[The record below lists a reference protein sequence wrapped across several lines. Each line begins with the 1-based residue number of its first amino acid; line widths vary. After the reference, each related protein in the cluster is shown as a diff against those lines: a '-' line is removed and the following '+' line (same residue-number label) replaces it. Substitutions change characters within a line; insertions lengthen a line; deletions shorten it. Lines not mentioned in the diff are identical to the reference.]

1 MILGLLK
8 FLEHELPS
16 GCPNILHQIRIAFN
30 LGIYQELSV
39 LTCSFSTICII
50 HLYFIA
56 CSCKK
61 CHCMDKVVELSTPLS
76 PINLLPHLQSVTE
89 EHTCLSLR
97 HKDFLIKMSVFL
109 VLFCVL
115 HGVAIDFYAHFSLF
129 SGNGRLVSLE
139 DKLSTWLLYTDM
151 DI

>member
-50 HLYFIA
+50 HLYFIT
-56 CSCKK
+56 CSSKK
-61 CHCMDKVVELSTPLS
+61 CHCMDKVVELSIPFESNKFVASSLEFDRGT
-76 PINLLPHLQSVTE
+76 HLFKIASQRFSAQNVVL
-89 EHTCLSLR
+89 CC
-97 HKDFLIKMSVFL
+97 MVFL
-109 VLFCVL
+109 STLFLCP
-115 HGVAIDFYAHFSLF
+115 FFSF
-129 SGNGRLVSLE
+129 FRQWKAGISRG
-139 DKLSTWLLYTDM
+139 
-151 DI
+151 